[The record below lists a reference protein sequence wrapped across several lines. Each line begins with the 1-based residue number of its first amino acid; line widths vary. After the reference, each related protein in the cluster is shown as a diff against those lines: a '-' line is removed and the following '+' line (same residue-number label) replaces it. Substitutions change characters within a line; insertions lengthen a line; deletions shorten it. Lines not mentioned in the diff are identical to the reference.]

1 VNDVDDTQ
9 ASEETLQARINT
21 DNPEPRCACVLL
33 LDTSASMAGEPI
45 AELNQGIKAF
55 AEALQDDPLARKRTE
70 VAVISFGGEEPE
82 IQSPFSEMGAFE
94 PIELHAGGR
103 TPMAASIL
111 AALDQLQERKRIYQ
125 EMGVEFFRPWLIVM
139 TDGAP
144 TDPPAVVDRAFTK
157 LRDWEDKKHVNV
169 FPVGVG
175 ANADMAF
182 LARASAT
189 REPLRLHQAQLPQFF
204 EWASANLAAVSSSG
218 GHGSSDEEANRRVA
232 AGEQV
237 ALTPPPVGWEI
248 A

>member
-1 VNDVDDTQ
+1 VDDTG
-9 ASEETLQARINT
+9 APDGVLEARINT

-55 AEALQDDPLARKRTE
+55 ADALQEDPLARKRTE
-70 VAVISFGGEEPE
+70 VEVISFGGEEPE
-82 IQSPFSEMGAFE
+82 IKSPFSEMGAFE
-94 PIELHAGGR
+94 PVELHAGGR

-111 AALDQLQERKRIYQ
+111 TALDQLQERKRIYQ
-125 EMGVEFFRPWLIVM
+125 DMGVEFFRPWLIMM

-144 TDPPAVVDRAFTK
+144 TDDPSVVDTALTK
-157 LRDWEDKKHVNV
+157 LRNWEEKKHVNV

-175 ANADMAF
+175 ENADMAF
-182 LARASAT
+182 LARASTA
-189 REPLRLHQAQLPQFF
+189 REPLHLHQAQLTQFF
-204 EWASANLAAVSSSG
+204 EWASVNLAAVSSSG

-237 ALTPPPVGWEI
+237 ALTPPPSGWDM